1 MDLRTI
7 KALLFTNS
15 THIYRKPTNN
25 IKEKN
30 CDEKLSFFCRFIDE
44 HNAVWCYAFNKKKYF
59 ILF

>member
-15 THIYRKPTNN
+15 THVYRKPTNN

-30 CDEKLSFFCRFIDE
+30 YDGKLPFFCRFIDE
-44 HNAVWCYAFNKKKYF
+44 HNAVVLYAFNKKI